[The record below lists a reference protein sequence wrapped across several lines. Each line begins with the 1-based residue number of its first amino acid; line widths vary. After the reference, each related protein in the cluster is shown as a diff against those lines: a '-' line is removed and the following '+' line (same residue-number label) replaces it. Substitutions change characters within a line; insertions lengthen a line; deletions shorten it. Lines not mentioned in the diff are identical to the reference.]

1 MVRLVIR
8 VVDETE
14 TVFFNTHEGPHL
26 DEIVAKWLI
35 EKFGNK
41 EFLDKYV
48 PNRILEIGIGGGVFD
63 EHPVNSERK
72 EGECAATLVAK
83 ALGVD
88 DNPALENILKFV
100 ITHDLKGG
108 AQPFDLDYLVKL
120 LHQQFPNDPEKV
132 IEWAMVGLEAKYQEQ
147 LQFFTATKQEFERA
161 AEIEEV
167 EGPGGQTLKM
177 VTVVSDD
184 EQMSKFARSS
194 FGGRAAII
202 IQKQSLG
209 NVQIYTNKRYGL
221 TLYDVTQM
229 IRLAEQRAKGQVV
242 TTDWKTLSSEGK
254 VEGAKEWFFH
264 QTGQMLLNG
273 SLTAPDVPPTRLSL
287 GQIKEIVRIGV
298 NPQAFEQSRSQWCRS
313 GNCTSTRNQC
323 PWYPW
328 GLHRCRAIRYKMRNP
343 NHFLNS
349 H

>member
-1 MVRLVIR
+1 MARFVMR
-8 VVDETE
+8 VAGE
-14 TVFFNTHEGPHL
+14 TVFFDTHEGPHL
-26 DEIVAKWLI
+26 DEIATKWLI
-35 EKFGNK
+35 EKFGDK

-48 PNRILEIGIGGGVFD
+48 SNRILEVGIGGGLFD

-88 DNPALENILKFV
+88 DNPALEKILKFV
-100 ITHDLKGG
+100 VTHDLKGG
-108 AQPFDLDYLVKL
+108 AQPFDLASLVKL
-120 LHQQFPNDPEKV
+120 LHQQFPNDPERV
-132 IEWAMVGLEAKYQEQ
+132 IEWAMVGLEAKYREQ

-161 AEIEEV
+161 AEIEEIQ
-167 EGPGGQTLKM
+167 GPGRQTLKM

-194 FGGRAAII
+194 FGGGAAII
-202 IQKQSLG
+202 IQRRSSG

-221 TLYDVTQM
+221 TLYDVAQM

-242 TTDWKTLSSEGK
+242 MTDWETLSSEGK
-254 VEGAKEWFFH
+254 VEGTEEWFFH
-264 QTGQMLLNG
+264 HAGQMLLNG
-273 SLTAPDVPPTRLSL
+273 SLTAPDVPPTKLSL
-287 GQIKEIVRIGV
+287 EQIKEMVRIGI
-298 NPQAFEQSRSQWCRS
+298 NPQAFEQSRAQLCRS
-313 GNCTSTRNQC
+313 GNCTSTRNDQC

-349 H
+349 R